1 MGAPHQLRIAEGF
14 TLGDDFVT
22 KTAAIVA
29 QRRKGK
35 TYTACVIAEELVE
48 AGLPWV
54 ALDPTGA
61 WWGMRASADGK
72 SAGLPVVVLGGSHG
86 DAPLERSAGRAVADL
101 VVEHPGWYVLDLS
114 LFESKAAEREF
125 SADFAEALYRRK
137 GAPGRDFPLH
147 LFVDEADMFVP
158 QDREQGDARMLG
170 AFQSIVRRGG
180 LRGLG
185 TTLISQ
191 RPALVNKSVLVQLD
205 MLIVLRL
212 VAGNDQDYVKKNY
225 FERAGTK
232 EQVVDLM
239 ASMARLALGEAWIWE
254 PGEDVFERR
263 QIRERRTFNSS
274 ITPKPGEKRIEP
286 QRLAD
291 VDLDAVKEV
300 MATAIAKAKADDPR
314 ALRRRVKELEDQL
327 ANIKPDLM
335 EPEVETVY
343 VERLPAG
350 SLEAMRVVVAHAD
363 KTLEA
368 LHGLQDAMEKV
379 ATAPAPPGEI
389 APRAPRPA
397 AAPKAAPTPALR
409 PAPPASDVALGKGER
424 AVLTAVAQHGPV
436 TREQLTVLLGYK
448 KTSRN
453 AYLQRLAGLVEQ
465 VTPGRFRITPEGE
478 AALGDYER
486 LPTGAALRG
495 WWLGKLGGGEQTILG
510 LLIDAYPAGLDR
522 ESIGEDAGYQRS
534 SRNAYIQRLRARGL
548 VVVAGAT
555 VTASPTLFGD
565 DE

>member
-1 MGAPHQLRIAEGF
+1 MGASHQLRIAEGF

-225 FERAGTK
+225 FERAGKNRSSTSWRRWPGWRSARRGFGSPARTCSNAGRS
-232 EQVVDLM
+232 
-239 ASMARLALGEAWIWE
+239 ASAARST
-254 PGEDVFERR
+254 RR
-263 QIRERRTFNSS
+263 SRRS
-274 ITPKPGEKRIEP
+274 
-286 QRLAD
+286 
-291 VDLDAVKEV
+291 
-300 MATAIAKAKADDPR
+300 
-314 ALRRRVKELEDQL
+314 
-327 ANIKPDLM
+327 
-335 EPEVETVY
+335 
-343 VERLPAG
+343 PAR
-350 SLEAMRVVVAHAD
+350 S
-363 KTLEA
+363 
-368 LHGLQDAMEKV
+368 
-379 ATAPAPPGEI
+379 
-389 APRAPRPA
+389 
-397 AAPKAAPTPALR
+397 
-409 PAPPASDVALGKGER
+409 ASN
-424 AVLTAVAQHGPV
+424 
-436 TREQLTVLLGYK
+436 
-448 KTSRN
+448 RN
-453 AYLQRLAGLVEQ
+453 AWPTSTS
-465 VTPGRFRITPEGE
+465 TP
-478 AALGDYER
+478 
-486 LPTGAALRG
+486 
-495 WWLGKLGGGEQTILG
+495 
-510 LLIDAYPAGLDR
+510 
-522 ESIGEDAGYQRS
+522 
-534 SRNAYIQRLRARGL
+534 
-548 VVVAGAT
+548 
-555 VTASPTLFGD
+555 
-565 DE
+565 